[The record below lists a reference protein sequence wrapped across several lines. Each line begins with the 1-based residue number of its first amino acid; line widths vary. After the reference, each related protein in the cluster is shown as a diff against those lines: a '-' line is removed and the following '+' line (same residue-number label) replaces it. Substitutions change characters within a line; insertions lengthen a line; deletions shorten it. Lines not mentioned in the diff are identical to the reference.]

1 MMKTKHICILTV
13 LILLFGCAS
22 IEYGTVETVGV
33 RILARELG
41 KSLADQYP
49 QVVEPARIFAQGLQ
63 EGVITID
70 ALQIAEQFLKDNID
84 DPYLIEDLKD
94 IYVKIIID
102 KQIDEPLAQEAIK
115 GFLQGLAAK

>member
-1 MMKTKHICILTV
+1 MKTKHICILTV

-115 GFLQGLAAK
+115 GFLQGLVAK